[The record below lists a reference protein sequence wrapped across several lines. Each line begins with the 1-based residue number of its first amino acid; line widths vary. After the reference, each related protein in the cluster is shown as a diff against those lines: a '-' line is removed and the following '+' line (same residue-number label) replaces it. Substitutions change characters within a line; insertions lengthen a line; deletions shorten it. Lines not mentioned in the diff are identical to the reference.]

1 VVIDGIIQPYPPHN
15 MKLSPGGELLF
26 KQAVKKLET
35 VFGRPLTGEQ
45 KQQLAQEVGAL
56 SAPKNPVRTSLTPPQ
71 AARNR
76 YELASNPQLINP
88 DTARDEFLLHATL
101 GRGGKGTRNEAM
113 TVDIN
118 SPEIGMQMEKMQQA
132 GALEKLGIPNAT
144 LTPSTTPGA
153 DYLANMSE
161 LKQNFVLQNS
171 GMYDQLKDSFKK
183 QYKRYPTQEE
193 MEQVIAAYNPLRH
206 QYGEKGKSIVTERP
220 GSAKGM
226 EEYRANAR
234 LEGVPESYLYHRPG
248 NYRQE
253 LLNELDIAQG
263 ITPATKTVEQRA
275 PRARDID
282 PTDSYYDPDSGAFV
296 SVYPTMKAAG
306 GSIHPDSMMAEMNA
320 YGYTPQKYAKGKSV
334 AMQYAPA
341 ALMAEDIIP
350 RIGSMSKNASNKK
363 YGDLTGDVGSFLW
376 DYVVPTTMK
385 TTGLGM
391 ALASPNVGEGS
402 DMTPAKQEEAMRQE
416 MIQRQYQDALK
427 KAKKTYGSAFDY
439 MANE

>member
-1 VVIDGIIQPYPPHN
+1 

-35 VFGRPLTGEQ
+35 VFGKPLTGEQ
-45 KQQLAQEVGAL
+45 KQQLAQEVSAL
-56 SAPKNPVRTSLTPPQ
+56 SAPKNPVRTTLTPPE

-88 DTARDEFLLHATL
+88 DTARDEFLLQATL
-101 GRGGKGTRNEAM
+101 GRGNKGTRNEAM

-118 SPEIGMQMEKMQQA
+118 SPEIGMQIEKLQQA
-132 GALEKLGIPNAT
+132 GALEKLGVPNAT
-144 LTPSTTPGA
+144 RGGSTTPGA
-153 DYLANMSE
+153 DYLANMTE
-161 LKQNFVLQNS
+161 AKQNFVLHNR
-171 GMYDQLKDSFKK
+171 GLYDDLLYTFKK
-183 QYKRYPTQEE
+183 QNNRSPTQEE
-193 MEQVIAAYNPLRH
+193 MDQVIAAYNPLRH

-220 GSAKGM
+220 KTAKGM

-263 ITPATKTVEQRA
+263 ITPATKTIEQRA
-275 PRARDID
+275 PKARDID

-320 YGYTPQKYAKGKSV
+320 YGYTPQKYAKGKAV
-334 AMQYAPA
+334 AQYAP
-341 ALMAEDIIP
+341 LLGLPFDIAP
-350 RIGSMSKNASNKK
+350 RVSSMSKNAASKK
-363 YGDLTGDVGSFLW
+363 YGDLTSDVSSFLW
-376 DYVVPTTMK
+376 DYAVPTTAK

-391 ALASPNVGEGS
+391 ALYSPDVGQGS
-402 DMTPAKQEEAMRQE
+402 DITPWHIQEAERKQAIEEQNQMAKE
-416 MIQRQYQDALK
+416 
-427 KAKKTYGSAFDY
+427 KTSKNIRPDLLQNY
-439 MANE
+439 MANK

>member
-1 VVIDGIIQPYPPHN
+1 

-35 VFGRPLTGEQ
+35 VFGKPLTGEQ
-45 KQQLAQEVGAL
+45 KQQLAQEVSAL
-56 SAPKNPVRTSLTPPQ
+56 SAPKNPVRATLTPPE

-88 DTARDEFLLHATL
+88 DTARDEFLLQATL
-101 GRGGKGTRNEAM
+101 GRGNKGTRNEAM

-118 SPEIGMQMEKMQQA
+118 SPEIGMQIEKLQQA
-132 GALEKLGIPNAT
+132 GALEKLGVPNAT
-144 LTPSTTPGA
+144 RGGSTTPGA
-153 DYLANMSE
+153 DYLANMTE
-161 LKQNFVLQNS
+161 AKQNFVLHNR
-171 GMYDQLKDSFKK
+171 GLYDDLLYTFKK
-183 QYKRYPTQEE
+183 QNNRSPTQEE
-193 MEQVIAAYNPLRH
+193 MDQVIAAYNPLRH

-220 GSAKGM
+220 KTAKGM

-275 PRARDID
+275 PKARDID

-320 YGYTPQKYAKGKSV
+320 YGYTPQKYAKGKTV
-334 AMQYAPA
+334 AQYAPA
-341 ALMAEDIIP
+341 LALPFDIAP
-350 RIGSMSKNASNKK
+350 RVSSMSKNAASKK

-402 DMTPAKQEEAMRQE
+402 DITPWHIQEAERKQAIEKQNQMAKE
-416 MIQRQYQDALK
+416 
-427 KAKKTYGSAFDY
+427 KTSKNIRPDLLQNY

>member
-1 VVIDGIIQPYPPHN
+1 

-56 SAPKNPVRTSLTPPQ
+56 SAPKNPVRTTLTPPE

-101 GRGGKGTRNEAM
+101 DRGSKGTRNEAR

-171 GMYDQLKDSFKK
+171 GMYDQLKDSFRK

-306 GSIHPDSMMAEMNA
+306 GSIHPDSMKAEMNA
-320 YGYTPQKYAKGKSV
+320 YGYTPQKYAKGKAV
-334 AMQYAPA
+334 AMQYAPTLA
-341 ALMAEDIIP
+341 TLPFDVVP
-350 RIGSMSKNASNKK
+350 RVSSMSKSAASKK
-363 YGDLTGDVGSFLW
+363 YGDLASDASSFLW
-376 DYVVPTTMK
+376 DYAVPTTAR

-391 ALASPNVGEGS
+391 ALYSPDVGQGS
-402 DMTPAKQEEAMRQE
+402 DITPWHVQEAERKQAIEEQNQMAKE
-416 MIQRQYQDALK
+416 
-427 KAKKTYGSAFDY
+427 KTSKNIRPDLLQNY
-439 MANE
+439 MANK

>member
-1 VVIDGIIQPYPPHN
+1 MVIDGIIQPYPPHN

-71 AARNR
+71 AARNQ
-76 YELASNPQLINP
+76 YELATNPQLINP
-88 DTARDEFLLHATL
+88 DTARDEFLMQSML
-101 GRGGKGTRNEAM
+101 GRGSKGTNLAPK
-113 TVDIN
+113 TLDITT
-118 SPEIGMQMEKMQQA
+118 PEVEMQIEGLQKS
-132 GALEKLGIPNAT
+132 GALDKLIPNASQGAT
-144 LTPSTTPGA
+144 TTPGA

-161 LKQNFVLQNS
+161 AKLNYVLAE
-171 GMYDQLKDSFKK
+171 GGTYDKLKDIFRAKNN
-183 QYKRYPTQEE
+183 RYPTQEE
-193 MEQVIAAYNPLRH
+193 MEQMVAAYNPLRH
-206 QYGEKGKSIVTERP
+206 QYGEKGKSIVSERP
-220 GSAKGM
+220 STAKGM
-226 EEYRANAR
+226 EDYRANAR

-248 NYRQE
+248 NYRQD
-253 LLNELDIAQG
+253 LLDELDIAKG
-263 ITPATKTVEQRA
+263 ITPATKTVEQRG
-275 PRARDID
+275 PRSSNVE

-306 GSIHPDSMMAEMNA
+306 GSIHPDSMIAEMNA

-416 MIQRQYQDALK
+416 MLQRQYQDALK

>member
-1 VVIDGIIQPYPPHN
+1 MVIDGIIQPYPPHN

-45 KQQLAQEVGAL
+45 KQQLAQEVSSL
-56 SAPKNPVRTSLTPPQ
+56 SAPKNPVRKSLTPPQ
-71 AARNR
+71 AARNQ
-76 YELASNPQLINP
+76 YELATDPQLINP
-88 DTARDEFLLHATL
+88 DTARDEFLMQSML
-101 GRGGKGTRNEAM
+101 GRGSKGTNLAPK
-113 TVDIN
+113 TLDITT
-118 SPEIGMQMEKMQQA
+118 PEVEMQIEGLQKS
-132 GALEKLGIPNAT
+132 GALDKLIPNASQGAT
-144 LTPSTTPGA
+144 TTPGA

-161 LKQNFVLQNS
+161 AKLNYVLAE
-171 GMYDQLKDSFKK
+171 GGTYDKLKDIFRAKND
-183 QYKRYPTQEE
+183 RYPTQEE
-193 MEQVIAAYNPLRH
+193 MDQMIAAYNPLRH
-206 QYGEKGKSIVTERP
+206 QYGEKGKSIVSERP
-220 GSAKGM
+220 KTAKGM

-263 ITPATKTVEQRA
+263 ITPATKTIEQRA
-275 PRARDID
+275 PKARDID

-296 SVYPTMKAAG
+296 SVYPTMKAEG
-306 GSIHPDSMMAEMNA
+306 GSIHPDSMIAEMNA

-350 RIGSMSKNASNKK
+350 RVGSMSKNAANKK
-363 YGDLTGDVGSFLW
+363 YGDLTGDVGSFFW
-376 DYVVPTTMK
+376 DYVVPTTTR

-402 DMTPAKQEEAMRQE
+402 DMTPAKQEEAMKKE
-416 MIQRQYQDALK
+416 MLQRQYQDALK
-427 KAKKTYGSAFDY
+427 RAKNTYGSTFDY

>member
-1 VVIDGIIQPYPPHN
+1 

-35 VFGRPLTGEQ
+35 VFGKPLTGEQ
-45 KQQLAQEVGAL
+45 KQQLAQEVSAL
-56 SAPKNPVRTSLTPPQ
+56 SAPKNPVRTTLTPPE

-88 DTARDEFLLHATL
+88 DTARDEFLLQATL
-101 GRGGKGTRNEAM
+101 GRGNKGTRNEAM

-118 SPEIGMQMEKMQQA
+118 SPEIGMQIEKLQQA
-132 GALEKLGIPNAT
+132 GALEKLGVPNAT
-144 LTPSTTPGA
+144 RGGSTTPGA
-153 DYLANMSE
+153 DYLANMTE
-161 LKQNFVLQNS
+161 AKQNFVLHNR
-171 GMYDQLKDSFKK
+171 GLYDDLLYTFKK
-183 QYKRYPTQEE
+183 QNNRYPTQEE
-193 MEQVIAAYNPLRH
+193 MDQVIAAYNPLRH

-220 GSAKGM
+220 KTAKGM

-263 ITPATKTVEQRA
+263 ITPATKTIEQRA
-275 PRARDID
+275 PKARDID

-320 YGYTPQKYAKGKSV
+320 YGYTPQKYAKGKAV
-334 AMQYAPA
+334 AQYAP
-341 ALMAEDIIP
+341 LLGLPFDIAP
-350 RIGSMSKNASNKK
+350 RVSSMSKNAASKK
-363 YGDLTGDVGSFLW
+363 YGDLTSDVSSFLW
-376 DYVVPTTMK
+376 DYAVPTTAK

-391 ALASPNVGEGS
+391 ALYSPDVGQGS
-402 DMTPAKQEEAMRQE
+402 DITPWHIQEAERKQAIEEQNQMAKE
-416 MIQRQYQDALK
+416 
-427 KAKKTYGSAFDY
+427 KTSKNIRPDLLQNY
-439 MANE
+439 MANK